1 MFGDLNSWFA
11 KIRKKEDPNAKIGAT
26 NNGGNKT
33 FYALNDVNIE
43 VKKGEAVGIIGL
55 NGAGKSTLLK
65 LISRVTAPTE
75 GQITVVGRISSML
88 EVGTGFHPELT
99 GRENVY
105 LNGAILGMTRAEVS
119 SKMDEIIEF
128 SEVGK
133 FIDTPV
139 KRYSSGMYVKL
150 AFSVAAHL
158 DADILIMDEVLA
170 VGDAKFQEKCLNKM
184 IDLATKQGKTVLYVS
199 HNMNTIRKL
208 CTRVVVLERGQ
219 VKYDGE
225 LDEGIRRYLG
235 TDSGLP
241 TYYDFD
247 SKPRTAN
254 WVGSF
259 IKMTSLTLPNKET
272 ATYVTGE
279 EIKGKIRLKASEDV
293 KNIKVRFVIVYS
305 DLAISGTAF
314 SNAYE
319 SEIKKGEEVEL
330 DFNFN
335 IDNLSY
341 GKYSVN
347 TVIYCNN
354 EFNETLTYDF
364 INSAWYF
371 EKQLENDDSVL
382 AEWEN
387 NNFGNIKLKDI
398 AIKGEKI

>member
-1 MFGDLNSWFA
+1 
-11 KIRKKEDPNAKIGAT
+11 
-26 NNGGNKT
+26 
-33 FYALNDVNIE
+33 
-43 VKKGEAVGIIGL
+43 
-55 NGAGKSTLLK
+55 
-65 LISRVTAPTE
+65 
-75 GQITVVGRISSML
+75 
-88 EVGTGFHPELT
+88 
-99 GRENVY
+99 
-105 LNGAILGMTRAEVS
+105 
-119 SKMDEIIEF
+119 
-128 SEVGK
+128 
-133 FIDTPV
+133 
-139 KRYSSGMYVKL
+139 
-150 AFSVAAHL
+150 
-158 DADILIMDEVLA
+158 
-170 VGDAKFQEKCLNKM
+170 
-184 IDLATKQGKTVLYVS
+184 
-199 HNMNTIRKL
+199 
-208 CTRVVVLERGQ
+208 
-219 VKYDGE
+219 
-225 LDEGIRRYLG
+225 
-235 TDSGLP
+235 
-241 TYYDFD
+241 
-247 SKPRTAN
+247 
-254 WVGSF
+254 
-259 IKMTSLTLPNKET
+259 MTSLTLPNKET